1 MELYLNILWHQL
13 GSGYA
18 VEEVTV
24 KIINILPIVL
34 ELNHNNWDALHEAVS
49 NPIIEKSLKANGLKL
64 FQLF

>member
-1 MELYLNILWHQL
+1 M
-13 GSGYA
+13 
-18 VEEVTV
+18 EEVAV

>member
-1 MELYLNILWHQL
+1 MDLYLICPKL

-24 KIINILPIVL
+24 KIINILPIVM

-49 NPIIEKSLKANGLKL
+49 YPIIDKSLKLST
-64 FQLF
+64 